1 MRGVRHSGAMFSG
14 SFLLVLLANLAY
26 VFIGIAVVWLVIY
39 SAVRAALASHR
50 QAMAREQRPRPE

>member
-1 MRGVRHSGAMFSG
+1 MFSG

-50 QAMAREQRPRPE
+50 QATARERRPGPE